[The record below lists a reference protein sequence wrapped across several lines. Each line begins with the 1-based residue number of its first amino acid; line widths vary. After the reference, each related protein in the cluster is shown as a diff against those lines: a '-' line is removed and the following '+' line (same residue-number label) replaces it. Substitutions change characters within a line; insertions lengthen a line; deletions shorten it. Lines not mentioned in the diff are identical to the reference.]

1 MNFNII
7 DILVVAFYFLVIF
20 GMGLKYTYSQ
30 KSSSEYFLG
39 GRDFGWIAV
48 ALSLFATNISSEHV
62 VGLAG
67 NGFSKSIGTL
77 NFELI
82 GGLSCVLLSWT
93 FGRYYIRN
101 HVFTLPE
108 FIEKR
113 FNYFCRFYLSVGS
126 IFAYILTK
134 ISIMLL
140 AGAIFLEKIAGI
152 DVYTSSI
159 CLVVITGIYTISG
172 GFSSVV
178 YTTVAQGVILI
189 CGGLILTVVSINEIG
204 GLGQIIYSIPTQ
216 DLHLLQSIDSPD
228 FPWTGVIFGIPI
240 LTIWYHCT
248 DQFMVQKF
256 LVAKDLPN
264 AQAGSVG
271 SAYLKLLPFFLFIIP
286 GIVAHLLYPDIS
298 PEDAYATL
306 LVKTLPPG
314 VRGLVIAAFLAALMS
329 SLSSA
334 FATCSTLFTLDI
346 YKKIYPSANDFM
358 IVNVGRIMTFV
369 IVIIAIIW
377 VIFIKSLTGSLY
389 MFLQSVTAYVA
400 PPITAVFLAAILWSK
415 ANEKGASAALV
426 LGFVIG
432 MSRFL
437 IEMFISKGVIT
448 QGLFFE
454 FGSIHFL
461 HFAIILFII
470 SMFVVISVSAF
481 TGLPPMTKVQGLTYK
496 YSDIGVNVDM
506 KVESEGNMGMKSKTR
521 FFSFLFIVIVVAA
534 YLYLQT
540 R

>member
-1 MNFNII
+1 MNFDTI
-7 DILVVAFYFLVIF
+7 DIIVVACYFIIIF
-20 GMGLKYTYSQ
+20 GIGLKYTFSQ
-30 KSSSEYFLG
+30 KNSTEYFLG
-39 GRDFGWIAV
+39 GRDFGWVMV

-62 VGLAG
+62 VGLAS
-67 NGFSKSIGTL
+67 NGFANSIGTL

-93 FGRYYIRN
+93 FGKYYIRN

-108 FIEKR
+108 FIENR
-113 FNYFCRFYLSVGS
+113 FNYFCRFYLSAGS

-159 CLVVITGIYTISG
+159 CLVLITGIYTISG
-172 GFSSVV
+172 GFTSVV

-189 CGGLILTVVSINEIG
+189 GGGLMLTVMSIHQIG
-204 GLGQIIYSIPTQ
+204 GLGEIFSSIPPQ
-216 DLHLLQSIDSPD
+216 DLHLLQSIDSKG

-240 LTIWYHCT
+240 LTVWYHCT

-256 LVAKDLPN
+256 LIAKDLPN

-286 GIVAHLLYPDIS
+286 GIVARMLYPNIN

-306 LVKTLPPG
+306 LMEILPVG

-334 FATCSTLFTLDI
+334 FASCSTLFTLDI

-369 IVIIAIIW
+369 IVIFAIIW

-389 MFLQSVTAYVA
+389 IFLQSVTAYVA
-400 PPITAVFLAAILWSK
+400 PPITAVFIAAILWSR

-426 LGFVIG
+426 VGFVTG
-432 MSRFL
+432 MSRFV
-437 IEMFISKGVIT
+437 IEMLIGKGIIT
-448 QGLFFE
+448 QGIFYQ
-454 FGSIHFL
+454 FGAIHFL
-461 HFAIILFII
+461 HFAIILFLI
-470 SMFVVISVSAF
+470 SLFVIVSVSAL
-481 TGLPPMTKVQGLTYK
+481 TGMPELSKVHGLTYK
-496 YSDIGVNVDM
+496 YSHAGNTVDM
-506 KVESEGNMGMKSKTR
+506 KVEHEGSMGLKKAAS
-521 FFSFLFIVIVVAA
+521 FASFLFIAIVIAVYV
-534 YLYLQT
+534 YLQT

>member
-1 MNFNII
+1 MNFEVI
-7 DILVVAFYFLVIF
+7 DIIVVALYFLVIF
-20 GMGLKYTYSQ
+20 GIGLKYTYSQ
-30 KSSSEYFLG
+30 KNSTEYFLG
-39 GRDFGWIAV
+39 GRDFGWAMV
-48 ALSLFATNISSEHV
+48 ALSLFATNISSEHI

-67 NGFSKSIGTL
+67 NGFMSSIGTL

-140 AGAIFLEKIAGI
+140 AGAIFLEKIAGV

-172 GFSSVV
+172 GFTSVV
-178 YTTVAQGVILI
+178 YTSVAQGAILI
-189 CGGLILTVVSINEIG
+189 IG
-204 GLGQIIYSIPTQ
+204 GLVLTVLSIDKVGGIGVVMSSIPAQ
-216 DLHLLQSIDSPD
+216 DLHLLQDMGSSG

-286 GIVAHLLYPDIS
+286 GIIAKMLYPTIRAD
-298 PEDAYATL
+298 DAYATL
-306 LVKTLPPG
+306 LMELLPVG
-314 VRGLVIAAFLAALMS
+314 LRGLVIAAFLAALMS

-334 FATCSTLFTLDI
+334 FASCSTLFTLDI

-369 IVIIAIIW
+369 IVIFAIIW

-426 LGFVIG
+426 SGFVIG

-437 IEMFISKGVIT
+437 IEILISKKVIAD
-448 QGLFFE
+448 GLLFE
-454 FGSIHFL
+454 FGTIHFL
-461 HFAIILFII
+461 HFAILLFVISLFIL
-470 SMFVVISVSAF
+470 VVVSAV
-481 TGLPPMTKVQGLTYK
+481 TGLPALFKVQGLTYK
-496 YSDIGVNVDM
+496 YANMGSTVDM
-506 KVESEGNMGMKSKTR
+506 KVETEGSVAMKKTTMI
-521 FFSFLFIVIVVAA
+521 FSIIFVVIVIGI
-534 YLYLQT
+534 YIFLQT